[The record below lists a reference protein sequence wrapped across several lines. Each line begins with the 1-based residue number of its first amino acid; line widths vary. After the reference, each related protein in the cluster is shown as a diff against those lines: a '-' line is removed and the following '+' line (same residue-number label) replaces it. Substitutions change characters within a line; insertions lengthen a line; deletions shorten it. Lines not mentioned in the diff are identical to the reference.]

1 MRKLVLGI
9 AAAATLLVALPVA
22 AQIQPVPSHHGWD
35 SWWHDW
41 WHSGLD
47 SRPHYGWFHHGCGT
61 VTENERLPDGRVIA
75 RTIERC

>member
-9 AAAATLLVALPVA
+9 AAAATLLAALPVA
-22 AQIQPVPSHHGWD
+22 AQVQPVPSHHGWD

-41 WHSGLD
+41 LHSGLD
-47 SRPHYGWFHHGCGT
+47 SRPHFGWFRHDCGT
-61 VTENERLPDGRVIA
+61 VTEKERLPDGRVIT

>member
-9 AAAATLLVALPVA
+9 VAAATLLVALPVA
-22 AQIQPVPSHHGWD
+22 AQVLPVPSHHGWD

-41 WHSGLD
+41 RHLGLD
-47 SRPHYGWFHHGCGT
+47 SRPHYGWFHHDCGT
-61 VTENERLPDGRVIA
+61 VTESERLPDGREIT

>member
-9 AAAATLLVALPVA
+9 AAATLLVTLPVA
-22 AQIQPVPSHHGWD
+22 AQVQPVPSHHAWD

-47 SRPHYGWFHHGCGT
+47 SHPHFGWFHPDCRK
-61 VTENERLPDGRVIA
+61 VTEKERMPDGRVIT
-75 RTIERC
+75 RTVEHC

>member
-1 MRKLVLGI
+1 MSKLVLGV
-9 AAAATLLVALPVA
+9 AAATLLVTLPVA
-22 AQIQPVPSHHGWD
+22 AQVQPVPSHHAWD

-47 SRPHYGWFHHGCGT
+47 SHPHFGWFRHDCSK
-61 VTENERLPDGRVIA
+61 VTENERLPDGRVIT